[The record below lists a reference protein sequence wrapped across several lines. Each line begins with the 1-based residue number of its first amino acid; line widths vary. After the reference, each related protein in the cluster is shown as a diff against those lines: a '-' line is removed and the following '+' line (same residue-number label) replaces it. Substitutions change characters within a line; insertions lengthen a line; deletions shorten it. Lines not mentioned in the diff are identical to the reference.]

1 MIVANGLKFL
11 EIPGELKLT
20 QFELVYW
27 KSAWI
32 QKDDAAIMKC
42 KHNLLNNYSRTYHKY
57 CMV

>member
-1 MIVANGLKFL
+1 MLVANGLKFP

-20 QFELVYW
+20 QFELLHW

-32 QKDDAAIMKC
+32 QKDDAAIMKR
-42 KHNLLNNYSRTYHKY
+42 KYNLLNNYSRTYHKY